1 MNSPTGSKTIEYI
14 YIYIYIYIYMDVYIF
29 INISRRK
36 ENQTKKF
43 DQLIKYNTTNTFSE
57 KLQTKFDGEISP
69 DLFLN
74 NQNSA

>member
-1 MNSPTGSKTIEYI
+1 
-14 YIYIYIYIYMDVYIF
+14 MDVYIF

-57 KLQTKFDGEISP
+57 KL
-69 DLFLN
+69 
-74 NQNSA
+74 